1 MDGSERENEGS
12 IVELARYRQEHIY
25 GKYLGIVEEVDT
37 QGRVRAQVPAIGPE
51 TLPWAVAA
59 TPFAGPR
66 HGLVLMPEVDD
77 RVWIEFEGGDLSRPI
92 WTGAAWKTD
101 GLPVSSTGQRALV
114 SPSGLTVMLDDDA
127 GEIALTHP
135 GGAEIK
141 LTDGEISLSI
151 GSASISL
158 SASGVSINGTALEVR

>member
-1 MDGSERENEGS
+1 MAGIERETESG
-12 IVELARYRQEHIY
+12 VVALARHRQERVF
-25 GKYLGIVEEVDT
+25 GKYRGIVEEVDT
-37 QGRVRAQVPAIGPE
+37 EGRVRALVPAIGPE

-59 TPFAGPR
+59 SPFAGAD

-92 WTGAAWKTD
+92 WSGAAWQQD
-101 GLPVSSTGQRALV
+101 GLPVSSTAQRALV

-141 LTDGEISLSI
+141 LTNGEITLSI
-151 GSASISL
+151 GSAELKL

>member
-1 MDGSERENEGS
+1 MSGMERETEGTV
-12 IVELARYRQEHIY
+12 VELARHRQDRVF
-25 GKYLGIVEEVDT
+25 GKYRGIVQEVDS
-37 QGRVRAQVPAIGPE
+37 QGRLRAVVPAIGPDP
-51 TLPWAVAA
+51 LPWAVASS
-59 TPFAGPR
+59 PFAGAD

-92 WTGAAWKTD
+92 WSGMAWKTD
-101 GLPVSSTGQRALV
+101 GLPVSSTAQRALIT
-114 SPSGLTVMLDDDA
+114 PTGLTVMLDDDA

-141 LTDGEISLSI
+141 LSDSEISLSI
-151 GSASISL
+151 GAAEIKL

>member
-1 MDGSERENEGS
+1 MTGIDRETESG
-12 IVELARYRQEHIY
+12 VVALARHRQERVF
-25 GKYLGIVEEVDT
+25 GKYRGIVQEVDT
-37 QGRVRAQVPAIGPE
+37 EGRVRALVPAIGPDP
-51 TLPWAVAA
+51 LPWAVAA
-59 TPFAGPR
+59 SPFAGAD

-92 WTGAAWKTD
+92 WSGAAWQQD
-101 GLPVSSTGQRALV
+101 GLPVSSTAQRALV

-141 LTDGEISLSI
+141 LTNGEITLSI
-151 GSASISL
+151 GSAELTL